1 MDDKLLNDCN
11 MSKDLQRNIN
21 PCETYIE
28 PKSLFKEHELLFNR
42 RLTDEEKE
50 AINNI
55 IHNRSDLE
63 DMTIYIN
70 SIKDLLKKQNC
81 LENQKETVIHENDT
95 YENNFEKN
103 IRIFFDDD
111 ESMFVVIINEGEIK
125 FSASDFDDVKQC
137 LKSYIDNLDI

>member
-1 MDDKLLNDCN
+1 
-11 MSKDLQRNIN
+11 
-21 PCETYIE
+21 
-28 PKSLFKEHELLFNR
+28 
-42 RLTDEEKE
+42 
-50 AINNI
+50 
-55 IHNRSDLE
+55 
-63 DMTIYIN
+63 MTIYIN